1 MKLLSNMNYYEV
13 LGVSK
18 NATAQELKSAYRKLA
33 LKWHPDK
40 NKAEDAEVKF
50 KEINQAYEV
59 LSDAK
64 KKDMYDQVGHE
75 GYTRSGGRRAPGGQD
90 GGFGGQQYGYYSN
103 MGGAGQNVNF
113 DFGGVDPFDIFE
125 QFFGFRGSQGGRQR
139 AQRSSYQMNL
149 TFEEAVHGVTKKTV
163 INGKETSIK
172 APAGVDTGTRIRYSD
187 FDVVIQAG
195 QSTEFR
201 REGQDVYIKHIL
213 SYPQA
218 VLGDVVSVKT
228 IDSPVKLKVKP
239 GTQSGTMTR
248 LRGKGVPHPNSN
260 QKGDQYVIWTVKIPY
275 SLSRKA
281 KELIEELKN
290 EI

>member
-1 MKLLSNMNYYEV
+1 MNYYEV

-40 NKAEDAEVKF
+40 NKAEGAEGKF

-64 KKDMYDQVGHE
+64 KKEMYDQVGHE
-75 GYTRSGGRRAPGGQD
+75 GYTSSRGRGAPGSQ
-90 GGFGGQQYGYYSN
+90 GGGGGQQYGYYSN
-103 MGGAGQNVNF
+103 MGGAGQSVNF

-125 QFFGFRGSQGGRQR
+125 QFFGSRGSQGGRPR
-139 AQRSSYQMNL
+139 ARRSSYQMNL
-149 TFEEAVHGVTKKTV
+149 TFDEAVHGVTKKTV

-187 FDVVIQAG
+187 FDVVVQVG
-195 QSTEFR
+195 KSTEFKR
-201 REGQDVYIKHIL
+201 DGQDLYFEHEL
-213 SYPQA
+213 SIPQA
-218 VLGDVVSVKT
+218 VLGDIISIKT
-228 IDSPVKLKVKP
+228 IDKPVKLKVKP

-248 LRGKGVPHPNSN
+248 LRGQGVPHPNSN
-260 QKGDQYVIWTVKIPY
+260 QRGDQYVIWKVKIPHNI
-275 SLSRKA
+275 SGKA
-281 KELIEELKN
+281 KKLIEELKN
-290 EI
+290 EL